1 MLKNI
6 IIFLFVISNAIGQ
19 TTNIKISDETK
30 KNRLYVYATNRS
42 VTDYDVKIYIT
53 GTNIRQSSAKPR
65 YVRVPAASKVLLKS
79 LIIERGKQP
88 SYTYEL
94 EVNDSLSRRALKPP
108 FESIRIDP
116 PKQIVVYVTEN
127 CKTCDSIISGLENS
141 KYIYSTIS
149 LADEPEAKERM
160 RSYLG
165 SEVPSMDSLTNPIVN
180 IGGLL
185 YTTIENYEMLMESLN
200 KVD

>member
-6 IIFLFVISNAIGQ
+6 VIFLFVISNAIGQ
-19 TTNIKISDETK
+19 TSHIKISDETK

-42 VTDYDVKIYIT
+42 ETDYDVKIQIT

-127 CKTCDSIISGLENS
+127 CMTCDSILSGLENS
-141 KYIYSTIS
+141 KYIYTTIS

-180 IGGLL
+180 VGGLL